1 MHNLDFGF
9 YFSLARRRLPLVL
22 LVTLVAL
29 LAAIMVVRFQKPVY
43 TASAK
48 LLVEAPQ
55 IPTDLAKSTVPM
67 GATAQLLILQQ
78 EMTTHDA
85 LVALASR
92 LDIYAASPETPSDE
106 DIVADMRS
114 RIDFRQVQ
122 LDAQDPTQRVAI
134 YDVSFDAENPV
145 LAAKVT
151 NELVGLVLSKNQRE
165 RTIRASSTLEFFDQ
179 KVIALDHTL
188 KQLEAEILQ
197 FKKDNTESL
206 PESLD
211 FYRSELLSQQDRQ
224 ASLEREASE
233 LRSKRGA
240 LVAAYT
246 STDQLPGIEQRLTPD
261 QQLLVDLNKAL
272 SEQLTVF
279 SDESPIIVAMRS
291 RIADLEKRIRM
302 VRKPVVADGKTQ
314 SVKGVP
320 FGLDLQ
326 LSEIDQR
333 LEAIAG
339 EKATIDKRIA
349 VLRSSVAQAPIS
361 EAGLTALLRNRDNVQ
376 KQYNAAIAQ
385 KAEASTGE
393 QLEIRS
399 DSERFSLLEAAIA
412 PTKAAGPKRRLLVA
426 GGGVVGM
433 GFGIGLAVLLE
444 LLNRTVRRPQDI
456 ANLLQVEPL
465 ATVPVISVANDKK
478 RTKPSIASSTWRAG
492 AWRESWRR
500 TYRTMGGTSL

>member
-9 YFSLARRRLPLVL
+9 YFSIVRRRLPLVL
-22 LVTLVAL
+22 VVTLVAL
-29 LAAIMVVRFQKPVY
+29 VAAVMVVRFKTPVY

-92 LDIYAASPETPSDE
+92 LDIYAASPQTPSDE

-122 LDAQDPTQRVAI
+122 LDAQDPAQRVAI
-134 YDVSFDAENPV
+134 YAISFDAENPL

-179 KVIALDHTL
+179 KAVALDHTL

-197 FKKDNTESL
+197 FKNDNRESL

-211 FYRSELLSQQDRQ
+211 FYRSELLSQQERQ

-246 STDQLPGIEQRLTPD
+246 STDKLPGIEQRLTPD
-261 QQLLVDLNKAL
+261 QQLLVDLNKAI
-272 SEQLTVF
+272 SEQLTMF
-279 SDESPIIVAMRS
+279 SDDSPIIVAMRT
-291 RIADLEKRIRM
+291 RIAELEKRIRL
-302 VRKPVVADGKTQ
+302 VRKPAVADGKAQ
-314 SVKGVP
+314 NVKSAP

-333 LEAIAG
+333 LETIAG

-349 VLRSSVAQAPIS
+349 ALRLSVAQAPVS

-412 PTKAAGPKRRLLVA
+412 RQRPPGPSAACSW
-426 GGGVVGM
+426 
-433 GFGIGLAVLLE
+433 LAVARRAWDLGLGSPFSWNCSTE
-444 LLNRTVRRPQDI
+444 PCAGRKTLPTCFRSSRWPPFRSSACQPAKSEANRR
-456 ANLLQVEPL
+456 
-465 ATVPVISVANDKK
+465 
-478 RTKPSIASSTWRAG
+478 
-492 AWRESWRR
+492 
-500 TYRTMGGTSL
+500 

>member
-9 YFSLARRRLPLVL
+9 YFAIVRRRLPLVL
-22 LVTLVAL
+22 LVTLVTL
-29 LAAIMVVRFQKPVY
+29 LVAVMVVRLKTPVY

-92 LDIYAASPETPSDE
+92 LDIYASSPEIPSDE

-114 RIDFRQVQ
+114 RIDFRQLQ
-122 LDAQDPTQRVAI
+122 LDAQDPAQRVAI
-134 YDVSFDAENPV
+134 YAVSFDAENSV

-151 NELVGLVLSKNQRE
+151 NEIVGLVLSKNQRE
-165 RTIRASSTLEFFDQ
+165 RTIRASSTLEFFNQ
-179 KVIALDHTL
+179 KAAALNQIL
-188 KQLEAEILQ
+188 KQLETEILQ
-197 FKKDNTESL
+197 FKKDNRESL
-206 PESLD
+206 PESID
-211 FYRSELLSQQDRQ
+211 FYRSELLSQQDRL

-240 LVAAYT
+240 LVATYT
-246 STDQLPGIEQRLTPD
+246 STDHLPGIELRLTPD

-279 SDESPIIVAMRS
+279 SDESPIIGAMRT
-291 RIADLEKRIRM
+291 RIAELEKRIRA
-302 VRKPVVADGKTQ
+302 VRKPVVVDGKAQ
-314 SVKGVP
+314 NVKSAP

-333 LEAIAG
+333 LEVIAG
-339 EKATIDKRIA
+339 EKATIDKRVA
-349 VLRSSVAQAPIS
+349 ALRVSVAQAPIS

-412 PTKAAGPKRRLLVA
+412 PTKATGPKRRLIVA
-426 GGGVVGM
+426 GGGVAGM
-433 GFGIGLAVLLE
+433 GLGIGLAVLLE

-456 ANLLQVEPL
+456 TNLLQVEPL
-465 ATVPVISVANDKK
+465 ATIPVISVPAGKK
-478 RTKPSIASSTWRAG
+478 RRKPSIASSTWRTG
-492 AWRESWRR
+492 TWRESWRR
-500 TYRTMGGTSL
+500 MYLTMRGA

>member
-1 MHNLDFGF
+1 MHNLDFSF
-9 YFSLARRRLPLVL
+9 YFSIVRRRLPLVIA
-22 LVTLVAL
+22 VMLVAL
-29 LAAIMVVRFQKPVY
+29 VAAIMVTRFRKPVY

-92 LDIYAASPETPSDE
+92 LDIYAAALETPSDE

-114 RIDFRQVQ
+114 RIDFRQLQ
-122 LDAQDPTQRVAI
+122 LDAQDPAQRVAV
-134 YDVSFDAENPV
+134 YAVSFDAENPV

-165 RTIRASSTLEFFDQ
+165 RTVRASSTLEFFNQ
-179 KVIALDHTL
+179 KVLSLDDTL

-197 FKKDNTESL
+197 FKKDNRESL
-206 PESLD
+206 PESID
-211 FYRSELLSQQDRQ
+211 FYRSELLSQQERQ
-224 ASLEREASE
+224 APLEREASE

-246 STDQLPGIEQRLTPD
+246 STDQLPGVEQRLTPD

-279 SDESPIIVAMRS
+279 SDDSPNIVAVRT
-291 RIADLEKRIRM
+291 RIGELEKRIRAA
-302 VRKPVVADGKTQ
+302 RKPVLADAKTQ
-314 SVKGVP
+314 TVKSAP

-333 LEAIAG
+333 LEAIVA

-349 VLRSSVAQAPIS
+349 ALRLSIAHAPIS
-361 EAGLTALLRNRDNVQ
+361 EAGLTALLRNRDNLQ
-376 KQYNAAIAQ
+376 KQYNDAIAQ

-399 DSERFSLLEAAIA
+399 DGERFSLLEAAIA
-412 PTKAAGPKRRLLVA
+412 PTKAVGSKRRLIVA
-426 GGGVVGM
+426 GGAAGGM
-433 GFGIGLAVLLE
+433 GLGIGLVLLLE

-456 ANLLQVEPL
+456 AKLLEVEPL
-465 ATVPVISVANDKK
+465 ATIPVISMPAGRKWWK
-478 RTKPSIASSTWRAG
+478 SPIRSSVWG
-492 AWRESWRR
+492 SWREHWRGK
-500 TYRTMGGTSL
+500 YRALRGGLAT